1 MLNCGSSVLQKSV
14 LPRIDFFKCKLN
26 TQLCHLR
33 CTFSTFTT
41 ATLTKRII
49 TPEFLATQS
58 HKGDTVIYVS
68 DNNAIFSEPE
78 IKSRYCTTNT
88 KLLFTNIKN
97 VDQRVVSR
105 YEIST
110 LPAIFQL
117 KNGVVLCA
125 TDAYTESDVIQKND
139 KLAQH
144 VETLK
149 LRIHNINSDLEVILA
164 ELVGLIRDYGVLFNT
179 RIELVQVSASAAIAF
194 SDIPSR
200 TFDQLNALLNSGN
213 PVSLNNEIDLLVD
226 SLFYGDNIAQRLSKI
241 TMPDTSNYSEPQY
254 KARIYR
260 AISSRYFR
268 EGSNKMAL
276 EYAYKSLQLDIEYQ
290 NSMINCENVMKGDPY
305 NIDIYSDSVATI
317 FIKHLIMAIGNS
329 SEVLDIRSKIEFMF
343 RDTRYVP
350 LKNKPKSHPPGG
362 PPMKGRGYRAKWIW
376 HGLDY
381 RPRKYKPRNIYK
393 YHDEWRTIHDE
404 PVINY

>member
-1 MLNCGSSVLQKSV
+1 M
-14 LPRIDFFKCKLN
+14 
-26 TQLCHLR
+26 
-33 CTFSTFTT
+33 
-41 ATLTKRII
+41 
-49 TPEFLATQS
+49 
-58 HKGDTVIYVS
+58 
-68 DNNAIFSEPE
+68 
-78 IKSRYCTTNT
+78 
-88 KLLFTNIKN
+88 
-97 VDQRVVSR
+97 
-105 YEIST
+105 
-110 LPAIFQL
+110 
-117 KNGVVLCA
+117 LCA

-362 PPMKGRGYRAKWIW
+362 PPMKVNSQFYLGQRLQGQVDMARL
-376 HGLDY
+376 GL
-381 RPRKYKPRNIYK
+381 
-393 YHDEWRTIHDE
+393 
-404 PVINY
+404 